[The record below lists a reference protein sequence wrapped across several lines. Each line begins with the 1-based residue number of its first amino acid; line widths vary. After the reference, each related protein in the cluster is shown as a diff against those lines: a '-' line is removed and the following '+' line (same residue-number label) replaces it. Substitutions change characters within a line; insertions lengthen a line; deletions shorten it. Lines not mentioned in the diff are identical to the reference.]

1 MTCLAS
7 FFMLEDVMS
16 DHPVFC
22 VLLLLQV
29 RSWGQGQVL
38 TVLCE
43 GLKLS
48 AFSVMDPGSE
58 EGKG

>member
-1 MTCLAS
+1 
-7 FFMLEDVMS
+7 MLEDVMS